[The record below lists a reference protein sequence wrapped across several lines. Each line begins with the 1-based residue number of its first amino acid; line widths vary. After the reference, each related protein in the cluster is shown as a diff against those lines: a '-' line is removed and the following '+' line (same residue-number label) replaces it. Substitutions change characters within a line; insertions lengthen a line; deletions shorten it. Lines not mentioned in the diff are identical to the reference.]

1 MLDRRI
7 PVTSCF
13 AWADRER
20 RGDGEIE
27 QERHVAAI
35 AELKPLSASTVHST
49 LAALKGILARSHI
62 HSL

>member
-1 MLDRRI
+1 
-7 PVTSCF
+7 VTSCF